1 MNQISLTGFIHD
13 VTGSSDS
20 QSEMTI
26 YEHQLMNPPEHVQQ
40 AMEHHF
46 VPIVLMSDSRD
57 KMILLLI
64 DM

>member
-1 MNQISLTGFIHD
+1 MLLVDEIANQRSNEYQFI
-13 VTGSSDS
+13 
-20 QSEMTI
+20 
-26 YEHQLMNPPEHVQQ
+26 NPPEHVQQ

-46 VPIVLMSDSRD
+46 VPIVLMSDSLD

>member
-1 MNQISLTGFIHD
+1 MLLIAGIANQRASCKHRFI
-13 VTGSSDS
+13 
-20 QSEMTI
+20 
-26 YEHQLMNPPEHVQQ
+26 NPPVHVQL

-46 VPIVLMSDSRD
+46 VPTVSMLDSLD